1 MRSLSKSLLLFV
13 LNWFDATLTL
23 LWIRT
28 GAATEGNAL
37 MARLL
42 DMGDAPFLGVKLLV
56 GAFAGYVLYRWSNLL
71 VARRGMKLVL
81 GVYGALMLIHVAT
94 ALSAL
99 GWQTPETA
107 LAFLLHLPN
116 AFIALLF

>member
-1 MRSLSKSLLLFV
+1 MSSLSKSLLLFV
-13 LNWFDATLTL
+13 LNFFDASLTL

-56 GAFAGYVLYRWSNLL
+56 GALAGYVLYRWSHLL
-71 VARRGMKLVL
+71 LARRGMKLVL
-81 GVYGALMLIHVAT
+81 GLYGALMLVHVAT
-94 ALSAL
+94 ALSAF
-99 GWQTPETA
+99 GWQSPETA
-107 LAFLLHLPN
+107 LAYILYLPN
-116 AFIALLF
+116 VFLSLLF